1 MKPKEI
7 LQARER
13 AFELLQK
20 AKIVISAEEKEHLE
34 IVDFGLDDFAH
45 FGLEIVVYENN
56 NRYCAKE
63 LILLPRQVC
72 PEHRHPW
79 LSEKNIG
86 KQETFRCRWGEIYLY
101 VRGDPTPEPKA
112 ILPQADKKYFKA
124 WHEIIL
130 KPGGQY
136 TLPPNSPH
144 WFQAGDKG
152 AVVSEFSSTS
162 TDENDI
168 FTNPNIVRSPKLD

>member
-1 MKPKEI
+1 MKPKKI
-7 LQARER
+7 PRAREK
-13 AFELLQK
+13 ACQLLQK
-20 AKIVISAEEKEHLE
+20 AKIAISAEEKEHLE
-34 IVDFGLDDFAH
+34 IVDFGLDDFEH

-56 NRYCAKE
+56 DRYCAKE
-63 LILLPRQVC
+63 LILLPRQTC

-101 VRGDPTPEPKA
+101 VKGDPTPAPKA
-112 ILPQADKKYFKA
+112 ILSEAHKKYFTA
-124 WHEIIL
+124 WHEIML

-136 TLPPNSPH
+136 TLPPNTPH

-168 FTNPNIVRSPKLD
+168 FTNPNIKRVPDPE